1 MQFKRG
7 NALPLVLGVLLVLS
21 ILLSAMLRMPGTLR
35 RTVAI
40 VADETQEMYWAESAV
55 LAKLEGFP
63 ELPLR
68 LYMLEQDLLRNEKGW
83 NRKTE
88 YSMDNHPNLAACF
101 DCCSCIVYR
110 KIFDSSSGG
119 ICSLDRK
126 YWRENECS

>member
-1 MQFKRG
+1 MLFKRG

-63 ELPLR
+63 EGYFAGLPAVESRVLGPWTEWR
-68 LYMLEQDLLRNEKGW
+68 TVKFDGRVNKFQFVLGSWKML
-83 NRKTE
+83 
-88 YSMDNHPNLAACF
+88 A
-101 DCCSCIVYR
+101 
-110 KIFDSSSGG
+110 
-119 ICSLDRK
+119 
-126 YWRENECS
+126 